1 MTATF
6 IPTEREAEALRRF
19 RDGHGAAALHAWLWP
34 GGNPSISVSALRS
47 VLESLDAED
56 RTEEPSDR
64 LPDDLGDVLSDL
76 RVARQRLMDALEAG
90 PSLDGGPN
98 PDVLVACQVNRAL
111 TENVKA
117 TIAVS
122 KHRIDLQRHRGILTG
137 WWRSGQRS

>member
-6 IPTEREAEALRRF
+6 IPLEREAEALHRY
-19 RDGHGAAALHAWLWP
+19 RDGHSAEALYAWLWP
-34 GGNPSISVSALRS
+34 SGNPSISVAALRS
-47 VLESLDAED
+47 ILESLDAED
-56 RTEEPSDR
+56 RPEPSDH
-64 LPDDLGDVLSDL
+64 LPDDLGDVLGDL

-98 PDVLVACQVNRAL
+98 PDVLVACQVSRAL
-111 TENVKA
+111 TDNVRA
-117 TIAVS
+117 TLSVS